1 MCRPLNAGLI
11 QTQDACAVVVWC
23 VFFLSLSLS
32 LSLSVSLSP
41 CRVLVS
47 DAGDIEEC
55 REVVRHVRLPPK
67 THRPLFLHFSYVCP
81 EPVSVK

>member
-1 MCRPLNAGLI
+1 VCRPLNAGLI

-67 THRPLFLHFSYVCP
+67 THLLFFSTFPMFVP
-81 EPVSVK
+81 NLSR